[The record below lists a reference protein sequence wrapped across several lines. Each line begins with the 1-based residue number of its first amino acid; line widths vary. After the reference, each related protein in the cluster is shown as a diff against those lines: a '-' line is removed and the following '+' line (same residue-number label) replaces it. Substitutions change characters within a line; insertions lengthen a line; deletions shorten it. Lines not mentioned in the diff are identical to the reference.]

1 MSSSNVMLQMSCFN
15 FGKSLLPS
23 HQMMNCQSLVLSFLS
38 MVCESKS
45 LFPGVWQQN
54 DWLAV
59 PDRGLSNKR
68 VLLRTILLMDKIS
81 RLQGLWCL
89 STSSSESPLWKHCY
103 TKARLFLVEAIR
115 PLQYWSIS
123 SVISCGSKKQ
133 EPRALGVLGLCQRV
147 RVHEFRNR

>member
-1 MSSSNVMLQMSCFN
+1 MSCFN

-23 HQMMNCQSLVLSFLS
+23 HQMMNCQSWSFFFLS

-68 VLLRTILLMDKIS
+68 VLLWTILPMDKIS
-81 RLQGLWCL
+81 RLQGSWCL
-89 STSSSESPLWKHCY
+89 STSSSESTLWKHCY
-103 TKARLFLVEAIR
+103 MKARLFLVEAIR
-115 PLQYWSIS
+115 LCNIGVSLLL
-123 SVISCGSKKQ
+123 SVVGQKKQ
-133 EPRALGVLGLCQRV
+133 QPRALGVLGLCQRV